1 MSFVGQAVSFIAES
15 ALSSFIQALFERIEC
30 PEFLK
35 FARERQVSAEINE
48 WEKRLRTIQ
57 AMLEDAEEKQ
67 MSNQSVKMW
76 LDELKDLAYDVEDI
90 LDEFQ
95 TESLQRQL
103 KGETEAGSNKLRK
116 LFHTVTTTINPGAVM
131 FNSTMVSKMKEITTR
146 FQKIVDQQNDLD
158 LIKRNVGGTSSSKV
172 CVRPPSTCL
181 DNEPEVYGRDE
192 DKRKILDLIS
202 NTSDVKVGVIPI
214 FGMGGVGK
222 TTLARLVYNC
232 NDKSSQQQF
241 HLKGWVC
248 VSDEFDI
255 LKITKSILES
265 ITRQSCYLNEL
276 NQVQLELCEKL
287 EGKKFLIVLDDVWN
301 KNYDEWNALCSP
313 LMHGA
318 PGSRVIVTTRDEAI
332 ARMMETIESHNLN
345 CISDEN
351 CWKLFLYHAFASRR
365 VADPKLEVIRDKVIE
380 KCGGLPLAART
391 LGGLLRSEP
400 WEDWENVMNSKIWNL
415 QDDVNN
421 ILPVLKLSYYHLP
434 SHLKRCFAY
443 CAIFP
448 KDYVFEEKELVLLWM
463 AEGLI
468 EQRDGQHME
477 DMGEEYFQD
486 LFSRSFFQSSSTGG
500 FIMHDLVNDLAQVVA
515 GDACFRLEDKVT
527 PRKREKSRHSS
538 YIPSPYDRCER
549 FELFENIKCMRTFL
563 PLSLHRYGC
572 PYNSLANCVPSYL
585 LSTLRCLRVLSF
597 HGYNITELPDSIGA
611 LKHLRY
617 LDLSYTSV
625 RTLPETTTFLC
636 NLQTMLLRGCWH
648 LKKLPLEM
656 QNLINLRHLD
666 IQDTCVEGMPQ
677 GIEEL
682 KRLRTL
688 SDFVVGEGN
697 EVGITALTNLKFLQ
711 GTLRI
716 SRLENVANDSY
727 VRGAILLDK
736 EKMDD
741 LVMDWGIFYFWSG
754 LKFQN
759 IPNEICHR
767 EVIEKMKPH
776 GNLKK
781 LTIIRYGGIQF
792 PSWVGDPLFSNL
804 VSLKL
809 ENCFKCTTLP
819 QLGLLSSLKYLVIKE
834 FPNVKVV
841 DREFYGE
848 DMSNSNPFP
857 ALETLHIEDMY
868 EWEEWKI
875 CGYEFPHLRELS
887 IVRCPKLVGTLPS
900 HLYSLQKLDIIECC
914 ELVVSLGSLPVIS
927 RLRLVINGCRKVELG
942 GGFSSANILNVTGPF
957 LFRPEELMQ
966 GLRKLKTLTIGSDV
980 YIPRFNHLHWK
991 LGEGIAENE
1000 ELLQKGVAD
1009 SEIRILQ
1016 FHGCERL
1023 ERLLPWLHSFKSLR
1037 KLSIEGCFR
1046 LISLPDGVIYSS
1058 LCLEELTID
1067 YCHSLISIGRHQLP
1081 SSLKRLKISH
1091 CTELQRLLD
1100 VGEAYSSSRVTDED
1114 SISCDTNLS
1123 NLQNLEIDGCSSL
1136 TFLGELPAS
1145 LKYLVLNCFSFH
1157 SINAKI
1163 ESIAERFDNNTFLES
1178 IKIRYLP
1185 YLKSLPKNLHMLT
1198 NLHHIKISHCDKLK
1212 VLPDNM
1218 HNLTSLQELAIQDC
1232 PGIISFPEE
1241 GFPTNLTSLCIHNVE
1256 IYTPLFAWGLHRL
1269 TSLKNLS
1276 IGGCPSVL
1284 SFPQDEIDMKLP
1296 TSLTSLVIEEFQDL
1310 KYLSSKGFQ
1319 SLTSLEYMRIVRCPK
1334 LASFPK
1340 NGLPPSLLQLQIYNC
1355 PLLQKSCQKGKGREL
1370 QELARIPFVEIIE
1383 GS

>member
-1 MSFVGQAVSFIAES
+1 
-15 ALSSFIQALFERIEC
+15 
-30 PEFLK
+30 
-35 FARERQVSAEINE
+35 
-48 WEKRLRTIQ
+48 
-57 AMLEDAEEKQ
+57 
-67 MSNQSVKMW
+67 
-76 LDELKDLAYDVEDI
+76 
-90 LDEFQ
+90 
-95 TESLQRQL
+95 
-103 KGETEAGSNKLRK
+103 
-116 LFHTVTTTINPGAVM
+116 
-131 FNSTMVSKMKEITTR
+131 
-146 FQKIVDQQNDLD
+146 
-158 LIKRNVGGTSSSKV
+158 
-172 CVRPPSTCL
+172 
-181 DNEPEVYGRDE
+181 
-192 DKRKILDLIS
+192 
-202 NTSDVKVGVIPI
+202 
-214 FGMGGVGK
+214 
-222 TTLARLVYNC
+222 
-232 NDKSSQQQF
+232 
-241 HLKGWVC
+241 
-248 VSDEFDI
+248 
-255 LKITKSILES
+255 
-265 ITRQSCYLNEL
+265 
-276 NQVQLELCEKL
+276 
-287 EGKKFLIVLDDVWN
+287 
-301 KNYDEWNALCSP
+301 
-313 LMHGA
+313 
-318 PGSRVIVTTRDEAI
+318 
-332 ARMMETIESHNLN
+332 
-345 CISDEN
+345 
-351 CWKLFLYHAFASRR
+351 
-365 VADPKLEVIRDKVIE
+365 
-380 KCGGLPLAART
+380 
-391 LGGLLRSEP
+391 
-400 WEDWENVMNSKIWNL
+400 
-415 QDDVNN
+415 
-421 ILPVLKLSYYHLP
+421 
-434 SHLKRCFAY
+434 
-443 CAIFP
+443 
-448 KDYVFEEKELVLLWM
+448 M

-477 DMGEEYFQD
+477 DVGEEYFQD

-538 YIPSPYDRCER
+538 YIPSPM
-549 FELFENIKCMRTFL
+549 IAVK
-563 PLSLHRYGC
+563 
-572 PYNSLANCVPSYL
+572 
-585 LSTLRCLRVLSF
+585 
-597 HGYNITELPDSIGA
+597 
-611 LKHLRY
+611 
-617 LDLSYTSV
+617 DLSCLKISS
-625 RTLPETTTFLC
+625 
-636 NLQTMLLRGCWH
+636 TMLLRGCWH

-848 DMSNSNPFP
+848 GMSNSNPFP

-887 IVRCPKLVGTLPS
+887 IVRCPKLLGTLPS

-927 RLRLVINGCRKVELG
+927 RLRLVINGCRK
-942 GGFSSANILNVTGPF
+942 
-957 LFRPEELMQ
+957 
-966 GLRKLKTLTIGSDV
+966 
-980 YIPRFNHLHWK
+980 
-991 LGEGIAENE
+991 
-1000 ELLQKGVAD
+1000 
-1009 SEIRILQ
+1009 
-1016 FHGCERL
+1016 
-1023 ERLLPWLHSFKSLR
+1023 
-1037 KLSIEGCFR
+1037 
-1046 LISLPDGVIYSS
+1046 
-1058 LCLEELTID
+1058 
-1067 YCHSLISIGRHQLP
+1067 HQLP

-1114 SISCDTNLS
+1114 SISRDTNLS

-1276 IGGCPSVL
+1276 IGGCPGVL

-1296 TSLTSLVIEEFQDL
+1296 TSLTSLIIEEFQDL

>member
-1 MSFVGQAVSFIAES
+1 
-15 ALSSFIQALFERIEC
+15 
-30 PEFLK
+30 
-35 FARERQVSAEINE
+35 
-48 WEKRLRTIQ
+48 
-57 AMLEDAEEKQ
+57 
-67 MSNQSVKMW
+67 
-76 LDELKDLAYDVEDI
+76 
-90 LDEFQ
+90 
-95 TESLQRQL
+95 
-103 KGETEAGSNKLRK
+103 
-116 LFHTVTTTINPGAVM
+116 
-131 FNSTMVSKMKEITTR
+131 
-146 FQKIVDQQNDLD
+146 
-158 LIKRNVGGTSSSKV
+158 
-172 CVRPPSTCL
+172 
-181 DNEPEVYGRDE
+181 
-192 DKRKILDLIS
+192 
-202 NTSDVKVGVIPI
+202 
-214 FGMGGVGK
+214 
-222 TTLARLVYNC
+222 
-232 NDKSSQQQF
+232 
-241 HLKGWVC
+241 
-248 VSDEFDI
+248 
-255 LKITKSILES
+255 
-265 ITRQSCYLNEL
+265 
-276 NQVQLELCEKL
+276 
-287 EGKKFLIVLDDVWN
+287 
-301 KNYDEWNALCSP
+301 
-313 LMHGA
+313 
-318 PGSRVIVTTRDEAI
+318 
-332 ARMMETIESHNLN
+332 MMETIESHNLN

-391 LGGLLRSEP
+391 LGGLLRSKP

-477 DMGEEYFQD
+477 DVGEEYFQD

-538 YIPSPYDRCER
+538 YIPSPM
-549 FELFENIKCMRTFL
+549 IAVK
-563 PLSLHRYGC
+563 
-572 PYNSLANCVPSYL
+572 
-585 LSTLRCLRVLSF
+585 
-597 HGYNITELPDSIGA
+597 
-611 LKHLRY
+611 
-617 LDLSYTSV
+617 DLSCLKISS
-625 RTLPETTTFLC
+625 
-636 NLQTMLLRGCWH
+636 TMLLRGCWH

-848 DMSNSNPFP
+848 GMSNSNPFP

-887 IVRCPKLVGTLPS
+887 IV
-900 HLYSLQKLDIIECC
+900 
-914 ELVVSLGSLPVIS
+914 SLPVIS

-1114 SISCDTNLS
+1114 SISRDTNLS

-1276 IGGCPSVL
+1276 IGGCPGVL

-1296 TSLTSLVIEEFQDL
+1296 TSLTSLIIEEFQDL

-1370 QELARIPFVEIIE
+1370 QELARIPFVEIIDQLKDWPKVIFI
-1383 GS
+1383 STHLRKL